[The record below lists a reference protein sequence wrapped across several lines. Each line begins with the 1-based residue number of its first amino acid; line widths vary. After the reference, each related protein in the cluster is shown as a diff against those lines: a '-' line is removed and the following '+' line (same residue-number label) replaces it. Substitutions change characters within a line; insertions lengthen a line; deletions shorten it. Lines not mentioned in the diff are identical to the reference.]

1 MLVTAPSSRDAIDFP
16 IAVIGAAGFI
26 GMHTARKLGAM
37 TADLRCFSRRRPTSA
52 GGADEKWFT
61 GSIVDR
67 DALLRAISDCEAVV
81 HLASA
86 STPMGAAK
94 DMVAAAE
101 QSIVASLR
109 LFEACVAAGVR
120 RVVYLSS
127 GGTVYGIPSI
137 VPTPEVAP
145 TDPISAYGVGK
156 LAVEHYL
163 RVVHRQHGL
172 EYRILRASN
181 VYGPLQRGS
190 RNQGVVASF
199 VERALQNQPLDIWGD
214 GKVVRDYV
222 YIDDVTDAITKVL
235 VHEGPSRVFNIGSG
249 EGLNLL
255 EIAGMLDELL
265 GRQLPRRHHASGPHD
280 VPVSVLDCARARTEL
295 DWQSR
300 TRFLEGLS
308 RTLEWRKAEL
318 AGA

>member
-1 MLVTAPSSRDAIDFP
+1 VTAPSSRKTIDLP
-16 IAVIGAAGFI
+16 VAVIGAAGFI
-26 GMHTARKLGAM
+26 GMHAARKLGGM
-37 TADLRCFSRRRPTSA
+37 TGDLRCFSRRRPTSA
-52 GGADEKWFT
+52 EGAHEKWFT
-61 GSIVDR
+61 GSIADR
-67 DALLRAISDCEAVV
+67 DALLQAITGCEVVV

-94 DMVAAAE
+94 NMVAAAE
-101 QSIVASLR
+101 ESIVASLR

-137 VPTPEVAP
+137 VPTPEDAP

-172 EYRILRASN
+172 DYRILRASN
-181 VYGPLQRGS
+181 VYGPLQSGS

-199 VERALQNQPLDIWGD
+199 VERALQDQPLDIWGD

-222 YIDDVTDAITKVL
+222 YIDDVTDAIAKAL

-255 EIAGMLDELL
+255 EITGMLDELL
-265 GRQLPRRHHASGPHD
+265 GRQLQRRHHASGPHD
-280 VPVSVLDCARARTEL
+280 VPVSVLDCSRARTEL
-295 DWQSR
+295 DWRAR

-318 AGA
+318 TGA